1 MTAKIFQ
8 GLTSEE
14 AKKRLEKYGKNKIR
28 RFKKISAIKIFLS
41 QFTSPLII
49 ILIVAALLSWLIG
62 FFPGQESNVIDT
74 VLILSIVFI
83 SGIAGFFQEYKSEK
97 TIEMLQEMSVPT
109 TRVIREGKE
118 IEISVE
124 DVVPGDLVLLEAGDV
139 IPADAKLVECFDLRV
154 DESILTGES
163 REVNKKISDMVFMN
177 TFVRAGNG
185 KAIVEKIGMQTK
197 LGEIA
202 EKLQTIKEEKTPFQK
217 EISKFS
223 KKVSWAIIILIFIIV
238 LVSSFKYSFYLSFL
252 LAVSLAVAAIP
263 EGLPAVIILTLSIS
277 AKSILKKN
285 ALIRKLN
292 VIESLGS
299 VDVICTDKTGT
310 ITKNEMEVTKL
321 FFDNGVLEISDI
333 DKEKLKQIL
342 ICGALCNNSSVG
354 YDKEGNKKY
363 LGDQT
368 EVALRKLS
376 EKFGIV
382 KEKLDD
388 FSRIG
393 EVGFTSKRKMMSV
406 IYEHKNKR
414 FVYSKGAPEI
424 LIQKCSRIYEGNR
437 IRKIKKSDI
446 EKILKQNEKFASEA
460 LRVLGFAFK
469 EIHDKGSLGEGEG
482 LEENL
487 VWLGLAAMIDPP
499 REEVKDALEKCKS
512 AGIRVI
518 MLTGDN
524 PLTAKSIAE
533 QVGLESKGFLEGKDL
548 DKMIDEDLE
557 KKLKEGVN
565 IFARISPFHKLKIL
579 EILKK
584 EYRVAMTGDGVND
597 SLALK
602 KADVGIAMGIRGTDV
617 AKEASDIVLLDD
629 NFATIVETIKEGRKI
644 FDNIQKFINYL
655 FVCNFAEVAVIFF
668 ATLFLTLKEPLLFPA
683 HLLWI
688 NLLTDGLPALALG
701 ADPPREDILRN
712 PPRKKDKGI
721 IDKRLS
727 WLIIL
732 IGIENTIMLFGLF
745 FLTLPFGMG
754 VARTT
759 LFTGFIFYEFVR
771 IASIRT
777 QEKLDW
783 LSNKFLL
790 LTLALSLILQF
801 IIVYSPLNQFFKIVP
816 LNLYSIT
823 IILIGTSISYF
834 VSVFTT
840 KLVMRYIRE

>member
-1 MTAKIFQ
+1 
-8 GLTSEE
+8 
-14 AKKRLEKYGKNKIR
+14 
-28 RFKKISAIKIFLS
+28 
-41 QFTSPLII
+41 
-49 ILIVAALLSWLIG
+49 
-62 FFPGQESNVIDT
+62 
-74 VLILSIVFI
+74 
-83 SGIAGFFQEYKSEK
+83 
-97 TIEMLQEMSVPT
+97 
-109 TRVIREGKE
+109 
-118 IEISVE
+118 
-124 DVVPGDLVLLEAGDV
+124 
-139 IPADAKLVECFDLRV
+139 
-154 DESILTGES
+154 
-163 REVNKKISDMVFMN
+163 
-177 TFVRAGNG
+177 
-185 KAIVEKIGMQTK
+185 
-197 LGEIA
+197 
-202 EKLQTIKEEKTPFQK
+202 
-217 EISKFS
+217 
-223 KKVSWAIIILIFIIV
+223 
-238 LVSSFKYSFYLSFL
+238 
-252 LAVSLAVAAIP
+252 
-263 EGLPAVIILTLSIS
+263 
-277 AKSILKKN
+277 
-285 ALIRKLN
+285 
-292 VIESLGS
+292 
-299 VDVICTDKTGT
+299 
-310 ITKNEMEVTKL
+310 
-321 FFDNGVLEISDI
+321 
-333 DKEKLKQIL
+333 
-342 ICGALCNNSSVG
+342 
-354 YDKEGNKKY
+354 
-363 LGDQT
+363 
-368 EVALRKLS
+368 
-376 EKFGIV
+376 
-382 KEKLDD
+382 
-388 FSRIG
+388 
-393 EVGFTSKRKMMSV
+393 
-406 IYEHKNKR
+406 
-414 FVYSKGAPEI
+414 
-424 LIQKCSRIYEGNR
+424 
-437 IRKIKKSDI
+437 
-446 EKILKQNEKFASEA
+446 
-460 LRVLGFAFK
+460 
-469 EIHDKGSLGEGEG
+469 
-482 LEENL
+482 
-487 VWLGLAAMIDPP
+487 
-499 REEVKDALEKCKS
+499 
-512 AGIRVI
+512 
-518 MLTGDN
+518 
-524 PLTAKSIAE
+524 
-533 QVGLESKGFLEGKDL
+533 L
-548 DKMIDEDLE
+548 DKMTDEDLE